1 MSLFW
6 AAAAAFVL
14 MASFYCRLLLF
25 TKLTKVVADD
35 DRLRWVGRVL
45 LGLMILAGGCL
56 LVLTQ
61 QAGS

>member
-1 MSLFW
+1 MSSFW

-25 TKLTKVVADD
+25 TKCVGDD
-35 DRLRWVGRVL
+35 VRLRWVGRVL

-56 LVLTQ
+56 FVLTK